1 VRCMWLFSLCS
12 RLESGFDTLTLIL
25 TMART
30 LESGRIRILE
40 QAQPN
45 NLILS
50 QLQRHSIKYMG
61 HLSNML
67 MNMDT

>member
-1 VRCMWLFSLCS
+1 VRWLISLCS
-12 RLESGFDTLTLIL
+12 RLESGFEALTLIF

-30 LESGRIRILE
+30 LKSGRIRILK

-50 QLQRHSIKYMG
+50 QLQRHSIQYMY